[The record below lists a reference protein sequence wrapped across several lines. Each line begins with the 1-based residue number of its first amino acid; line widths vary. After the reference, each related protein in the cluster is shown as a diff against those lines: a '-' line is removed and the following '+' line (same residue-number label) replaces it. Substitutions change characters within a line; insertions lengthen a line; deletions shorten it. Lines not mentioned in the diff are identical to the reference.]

1 MYFEDI
7 FCIETK
13 KVIETIHVSKT
24 LTIEEIIHSP
34 IFYTNFIES
43 IVEIIPLFNYN
54 TISSS
59 NTSDITLDNKIII
72 CEYKPETVITC
83 S

>member
-1 MYFEDI
+1 MYFKDI
-7 FCIETK
+7 FSIETK
-13 KVIETIHVSKT
+13 RFAETIKLT
-24 LTIEEIIHSP
+24 KKLTIEEIIDSP
-34 IFYTNFIES
+34 LFNVNFIES
-43 IVEIIPLFNYN
+43 IIEIIPLFNFD

-59 NTSDITLDNKIII
+59 NQYDKVLDNKLII